1 MCPLVTL
8 RDYEKHGP
16 SLLCCAARWPGL
28 SRTGRTAHR
37 DEIRLDTHQPGP
49 AEADRQAEAMPVPR
63 EAVGVY
69 RQLLALNHSAYLLE
83 HVQRVAF
90 PGNVL
95 VKNSRF
101 GEAVAPL
108 IN

>member
-8 RDYEKHGP
+8 RDHEKRES
-16 SLLCCAARWPGL
+16 SLLWLRRQVARPQPD
-28 SRTGRTAHR
+28 SPTRAP
-37 DEIRLDTHQPGP
+37 RLDTTGHAP
-49 AEADRQAEAMPVPR
+49 AWTGRDGSQAEAMPVPR
-63 EAVGVY
+63 EAVGLY

-83 HVQRVAF
+83 HVRSVAF